1 MQLSFFPFQ
10 FLTQLL
16 YEKSFYP
23 LLVVAS
29 LPVFAQ
35 AISGRV
41 VGKDGGPV
49 PGATMWSAA
58 PATA

>member
-1 MQLSFFPFQ
+1 MRSLF
-10 FLTQLL
+10 T
-16 YEKSFYP
+16 P

-29 LPVFAQ
+29 LPVFAQAQ

-49 PGATMWSAA
+49 PSATM
-58 PATA
+58 